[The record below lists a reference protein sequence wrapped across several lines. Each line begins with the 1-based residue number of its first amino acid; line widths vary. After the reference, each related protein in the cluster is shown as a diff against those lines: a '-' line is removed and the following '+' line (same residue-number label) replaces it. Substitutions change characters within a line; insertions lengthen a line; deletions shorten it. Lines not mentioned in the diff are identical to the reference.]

1 MAIAKKLGTEVQA
14 WGSLAIV
21 IVILSI
27 VLTKFKDVSGSSTET
42 NATIDTFV
50 TALQEP
56 ANWVSIVIIA
66 VVGFALFKYFG
77 SSSDR
82 TE

>member
-1 MAIAKKLGTEVQA
+1 MGIAKTLGTEVQA
-14 WGSLAIV
+14 WGSLAII

-27 VLTKFKDVSGSSTET
+27 VLVKFKGVSGSTAET
-42 NATIDTFV
+42 NTTVDTFV
-50 TALQEP
+50 SALQEP

-77 SSSDR
+77 SDNK
-82 TE
+82 